1 MQKKLSMLL
10 SVLLLLGGL
19 TACHGPAEGPE
30 PPPKPVSSAGLSLSP
45 DLSGAP
51 DASTQPI
58 PQPEPAVQYDPGYTL
73 DIKYPKVPKG
83 ELELPVWGATGY
95 ASVELPVWEE
105 IPEPEPEPEPET
117 EDPTQ
122 PADPQPGTEDPAQP
136 ADPQPG
142 TEDPTQPA
150 DPQPG
155 TEDPAQPADPQPG
168 TEDPAQPA
176 DPQPGTE
183 DPAQPAGPQPGT
195 EDPAQTGDIS
205 GGQGEAS
212 SFGGL
217 TPAPPSPFLPDFSQP
232 GDVSTPSQPT
242 VGPDGEII
250 YAPGE
255 EPLPEPEPEPDIDPF
270 EGALDVFSP
279 GTPFTVLEES
289 EDGCWWLVEC
299 KEGTGWIENRYC
311 LINLPDVI
319 PSMVYNATN
328 SYDSRFRTLGK
339 KIPNITGQAFYPRGD
354 YNHRLERNEFMMPV
368 LYPMAKTIC
377 QAQQAALAQGN
388 TLVLYEGYRPHEVQT
403 KVYKALT
410 TLSRNNPK
418 VKEAVASAP
427 WNISWFIA
435 GGYSNHQ
442 RGFAMDVSLARI
454 ERAELQQIGRYEV
467 LRVREYQE
475 YTMPTPIHE
484 LSKAAATYVGPVAS
498 HSPTAWKS
506 AKMTDTMAANQPALA
521 LQRYCTEAGLTPL
534 ASEWWHFNDLDTRTS
549 VLDNLSTGGY
559 KISKCLSM
567 AP

>member
-105 IPEPEPEPEPET
+105 IPEPEPEPEPGT
-117 EDPTQ
+117 ENPTQ

-155 TEDPAQPADPQPG
+155 PEDPAQPADPPPG
-168 TEDPAQPA
+168 
-176 DPQPGTE
+176 
-183 DPAQPAGPQPGT
+183 
-195 EDPAQTGDIS
+195 
-205 GGQGEAS
+205 
-212 SFGGL
+212 
-217 TPAPPSPFLPDFSQP
+217 PDFSQP